1 MKRHQRH
8 QRQLEKFQLEQR
20 HFDYLKKKGFTS
32 LEIADTLIH
41 QMFEMMIF
49 GLKQRNP
56 QLTPE
61 ELKENLRNITKRELE
76 IRSKRIRG

>member
-1 MKRHQRH
+1 MKSDKRH
-8 QRQLEKFQLEQR
+8 QRQLEKILLEQR
-20 HFDYLKKKGFTS
+20 HFDYLKNKGFTS
-32 LEIADTLIH
+32 LEIADILIH

-49 GLKQRNP
+49 GMKQRNP

-61 ELKENLRNITKRELE
+61 ELKQNMRNISERELE